1 MIEIKQLKRLKYE
14 SFDYGRYDKLRNIFM
29 APEFEPEDI
38 EELELMHEKSTELPN
53 KY

>member
-14 SFDYGRYDKLRNIFM
+14 SFDYGSYEKLRNIFM
-29 APEFEPEDI
+29 TPEFEPDDI
-38 EELELMHEKSTELPN
+38 EELELTHEKSTALPN